1 MWPSQRSGR
10 QWRGRIGY
18 FNQFSGGDG
27 KKLKV
32 TLTRASERM
41 LPLDVGRSW
50 GTTVTGS
57 SEIDVA
63 DAGILRLR
71 QLTANKVIFN
81 GTGGLRSL
89 QEDEATC

>member
-1 MWPSQRSGR
+1 M
-10 QWRGRIGY
+10 
-18 FNQFSGGDG
+18 
-27 KKLKV
+27 

-41 LPLDVGRSW
+41 LPLDVGPW

>member
-1 MWPSQRSGR
+1 M
-10 QWRGRIGY
+10 
-18 FNQFSGGDG
+18 
-27 KKLKV
+27 